1 MLSARTASAL
11 SDQAARLQTWMTS
24 RAELE
29 PLDVA
34 FSLSSTRSALEHR
47 AIVAG
52 GDRAEMLN
60 GLHALARDEPASTVV
75 EGVAYGQERKVVF
88 VFPGQGSQWE
98 GMALELLDRS
108 PVFAKWMR
116 ACGDVLAPHVDWA
129 LEDVLRQAPN
139 APTLERSD
147 VVQPVLFAVM
157 VSLAGLWRACG
168 VHPAAVVGHSQG
180 EIAGAYVAGGLSLED
195 AAQIV
200 ALRSRALTRLSGLGG
215 MVSVVLSVDEL
226 GGRLERWGDRVSVA
240 AVNGPRSVVVSGERE
255 ALGELMGECAADGVR
270 AREIPFDYAAH
281 SRQVEAIR
289 EDLLEAC
296 SSIAPCSGHVPFYSA
311 VTSGLLDTAELD
323 AEHWYRNMREPVQF
337 EQTIR
342 RLLKNGSRMFVEISP
357 HPILSLAITETIDQC
372 QTDGRAHCVLGSL
385 RRGDGG
391 ARRFLSSLGGA
402 WVHGVDSMEGGVRRQ
417 RRREGGAADLCVPT

>member
-1 MLSARTASAL
+1 MARNRRTPRSESEAAAHLSRPGSDDNLEKCPLGLAGDGAPPLMLSARTASAL
-11 SDQAARLQTWMTS
+11 SDQAARLQTWMAS

-116 ACGDVLAPHVDWA
+116 ACGDALAPHVDWA

-226 GGRLERWGDRVSVA
+226 GGRLR
-240 AVNGPRSVVVSGERE
+240 
-255 ALGELMGECAADGVR
+255 ALGR
-270 AREIPFDYAAH
+270 
-281 SRQVEAIR
+281 
-289 EDLLEAC
+289 
-296 SSIAPCSGHVPFYSA
+296 
-311 VTSGLLDTAELD
+311 SGL
-323 AEHWYRNMREPVQF
+323 
-337 EQTIR
+337 
-342 RLLKNGSRMFVEISP
+342 
-357 HPILSLAITETIDQC
+357 C
-372 QTDGRAHCVLGSL
+372 C
-385 RRGDGG
+385 RGEWASVGC
-391 ARRFLSSLGGA
+391 
-402 WVHGVDSMEGGVRRQ
+402 GVG
-417 RRREGGAADLCVPT
+417 